1 MKLLWKAL
9 LWAGGILALLIA
21 SFFVYGMYLT
31 KELPWQEPV
40 FDSEVPPNP
49 GSLGNRSV
57 LLFYK
62 TNGFEHESIGTGL
75 LEITTQGEGRGW
87 NVISS
92 DNGAFFNDDYLS
104 KFKVVVFLSTT
115 GDVLTKEQEAAFE
128 RFITNGGGYVGIHS
142 ATDTEYE
149 WGWYNDFVGTHFRD
163 HSLFPHTPKGTILTE
178 QSNHYTTSHLP
189 ERWDKVEEWYNF
201 KNSIRN
207 EKGFR
212 VLLSVDESTYDVGE
226 SDGMN
231 GDHPISW
238 ISENLNGR
246 MFYTALG
253 HEPETF
259 TEGNSMKHILRGIEW
274 AGKFNEA
281 EESNAEI
288 ID

>member
-9 LWAGGILALLIA
+9 LGIGGILTLLIA

-31 KELPWQEPV
+31 KELPWQAPV

-49 GSLGNRSV
+49 GNLGNRSV

-62 TNGFEHESIGTGL
+62 TNGFKHESIGTGL

-87 NVISS
+87 NVIST

-115 GDVLTKEQEAAFE
+115 GDILTKEQESAFE
-128 RFITNGGGYVGIHS
+128 RYVANGGGYVGIHS

-149 WGWYNDFVGTHFRD
+149 WDWYNDFVGTHFRD
-163 HSLFPHTPKGTILTE
+163 HSLFPHTPEGTIVTE
-178 QSNHYTTSHLP
+178 RRNHYTTSHLP
-189 ERWDKVEEWYNF
+189 ERWKKTEEWYNF
-201 KNSIRN
+201 KDSIRG
-207 EKGFR
+207 KSGFEI
-212 VLLSVDESTYDVGE
+212 LLSVDESTYNVGE
-226 SDGMN
+226 TGGMD

-238 ISENLNGR
+238 ISEKAIGR

-253 HEPETF
+253 HNPETF
-259 TEGNSMKHILRGIEW
+259 TQDNSMQHILTGIEW
-274 AGKFNEA
+274 AGKFSETTDVST
-281 EESNAEI
+281 EGSN
-288 ID
+288 